1 MVERVDDAMHSLRLA
16 STSRFILCALALL
29 LPFPWGG
36 VAVAICCGVALT
48 VRPIQRGAGLALA
61 SVVCFAIGGLWSVA
75 LYHAETES
83 GVARVSL
90 RTHAQAGTL
99 DQFVGQ
105 TVCLK
110 GYGIPAGRPQIFGTD
125 DQGPQYTHFILSA
138 DGGYQSREEMIGVVI
153 ENKGYWTWSDD
164 ALAVTGVLVRN
175 AEATKAN
182 RWPMYL
188 LLESR
193 VRPSRTAF
201 DIVPPGRRGC

>member
-1 MVERVDDAMHSLRLA
+1 MVERVDDSMHSLRLA

-48 VRPIQRGAGLALA
+48 VKPIQRGAGLALA

-83 GVARVSL
+83 GVVRLSL

-110 GYGIPAGRPQIFGTD
+110 GYGIAERNPKMTRFLLT
-125 DQGPQYTHFILSA
+125 A
-138 DGGYQSREEMIGVVI
+138 DGGYQSWEEMIGVVV

-164 ALAVTGVLVRN
+164 ALAVTGILVRN